1 MNNHLNHIS
10 EEREWQIFELLEGN
24 LNGQEAHSLL
34 EEIKQNSA
42 EWKFYQEMKLT
53 YLNVDWSAETKGF
66 SESDSGKSPLNLS
79 NNTKKNEFTFPKKQ
93 ILHNISQNKSIS
105 AVHIGFINKR
115 NLQQWSIAASIVLI
129 LGIAFVFKSKNT
141 LIQNNPNLNSV
152 AINNKESNP
161 TVSNS
166 SKLNQV
172 SNMQDSQNTKS
183 VNSKLK
189 NSIHESYGA
198 IVGHPVNP
206 KYSPTK
212 KQVEFNSGS
221 NLKFNY
227 LNKAEFTSP
236 EKTKETT
243 SIIRP
248 IQIASSS
255 TNSAKSYSNNSNR
268 TAKLET
274 LNPLDQNSEWSK
286 QNPSNSK
293 SIEISN
299 LTLQES
305 DDRDVKIVYANLDT
319 EDAYKKEIKSI
330 KRQWL
335 KEAAQELRYGRLP
348 EVRLSTRKQKDTWV
362 PEVGINIASKSVIMH
377 TTLVQR

>member
-24 LNGQEAHSLL
+24 LNGHEAHSLL
-34 EEIKQNSA
+34 EEIKQNPA

-53 YLNVDWSAETKGF
+53 YLNADWNSETNGF
-66 SESDSGKSPLNLS
+66 IRNESGKSILNS
-79 NNTKKNEFTFPKKQ
+79 STQSEQNEFAFPNKQ
-93 ILHNISQNKSIS
+93 NLHKISKNKSNS
-105 AVHIGFINKR
+105 ALQIGFFDKR
-115 NLQQWSIAASIVLI
+115 KLQQWSIAASIVLI

-141 LIQNNPNLNSV
+141 IIQNNPNLNSV
-152 AINNKESNP
+152 AVENYENNPS
-161 TVSNS
+161 VSNLSKLRQS
-166 SKLNQV
+166 SK
-172 SNMQDSQNTKS
+172 MQDSQNAKS
-183 VNSKLK
+183 VNSKLE
-189 NSIHESYGA
+189 NSKHESYGA
-198 IVGHPVNP
+198 ILGHPVNH

-212 KQVEFNSGS
+212 KQVRLNSGS
-221 NLKFNY
+221 ELNFNS
-227 LNKAEFTSP
+227 LNKSELSSL
-236 EKTKETT
+236 EKTKEST

-248 IQIASSS
+248 IQIATSSS
-255 TNSAKSYSNNSNR
+255 NSAKGHSNNVNG
-268 TAKLET
+268 TAKSET
-274 LNPLDQNSEWSK
+274 LNPLNQNSEWG
-286 QNPSNSK
+286 QNHSNPK
-293 SIEISN
+293 SLEGRNIP
-299 LTLQES
+299 LQES
-305 DDRDVKIVYANLDT
+305 DDRDVKIVYANLAT